1 MKSRITVLYG
11 DNGFEKLRE
20 LSSLKKDFENKDF
33 TIENIN
39 SENIEE
45 DQFISII
52 SGASLFSEKKF
63 IIAKDISLNN
73 NIWSKIV
80 PLLDRLSTDNYICI
94 IEDSFDKRSKIYKEL
109 SNIATFKEFKSLSKK
124 DHNNVVELARIL
136 AKNNGIS
143 LDMQTAK
150 TLIDWVG
157 YDEWKIKEAIEKL
170 SLLGDISEENI
181 KHFIP
186 PSLESNTFNLLE
198 LTLKRDIHNL
208 LSNINI
214 IKNIEGNEGAYKL
227 LGLLSTQFFQIIS
240 LKIGLDNNLSIKE
253 IAKDIEANEW
263 ALNKIKPL
271 TQYIDSNNTDFIIE
285 KISQADKLIK
295 RTSNPWDII
304 VATLSSIA
312 TINLEIQ

>member
-1 MKSRITVLYG
+1 MKSRIIILYG
-11 DNGFEKLRE
+11 DNSFEKLRE
-20 LSSLKKDFENKDF
+20 LSKLKKDFENKGF

-63 IIAKDISLNN
+63 IIAKDISLND

-109 SNIATFKEFKSLSKK
+109 SNVATFKEFKSLSKK
-124 DHNNVVELARIL
+124 DHNNVIELARIL

-143 LDMQTAK
+143 LDIQTAK

-170 SLLGDISEENI
+170 SLLGDINEENI

-240 LKIGLDNNLSIKE
+240 LKIGLDNNLSIKK

-271 TQYIDSNNTDFIIE
+271 IQYIDSNNTDFIIE

>member
-1 MKSRITVLYG
+1 MKSRIIILYG
-11 DNGFEKLRE
+11 DNSFEKLRE
-20 LSSLKKDFENKDF
+20 LSKLKKDFENKGF

-109 SNIATFKEFKSLSKK
+109 SNVATFKEFKSLSKK
-124 DHNNVVELARIL
+124 DHNNVIELARIL

-143 LDMQTAK
+143 LDIQTAK

-170 SLLGDISEENI
+170 SLLGDINEENI

-240 LKIGLDNNLSIKE
+240 LKIGLDNNLSIKK
-253 IAKDIEANEW
+253 IAKDIEASEW

-271 TQYIDSNNTDFIIE
+271 IQYIDSNNTDFIIE

>member
-1 MKSRITVLYG
+1 MKSRIIILYG
-11 DNGFEKLRE
+11 DNSFEKLRE
-20 LSSLKKDFENKDF
+20 LSKLKKDFENKGF

-109 SNIATFKEFKSLSKK
+109 SNVATFKEFKSLSKK
-124 DHNNVVELARIL
+124 DHNNVIELARIL

-170 SLLGDISEENI
+170 SLLGDINEENI

-214 IKNIEGNEGAYKL
+214 IKNIEGNEGTYKL

-240 LKIGLDNNLSIKE
+240 LKIGLDNNLSIKK

-271 TQYIDSNNTDFIIE
+271 IQYIDSNNTDFIIE

>member
-11 DNGFEKLRE
+11 DNSFEKLRE
-20 LSSLKKDFENKDF
+20 LSRLKKDFENKGF

-73 NIWSKIV
+73 NIWSKII

-170 SLLGDISEENI
+170 SLLGDINEENI

-271 TQYIDSNNTDFIIE
+271 IQYIDSNSTDFIIE

>member
-1 MKSRITVLYG
+1 MKSRIIILYG
-11 DNGFEKLRE
+11 DNSFEKLRE
-20 LSSLKKDFENKDF
+20 LSKLKKDFENKGF

-109 SNIATFKEFKSLSKK
+109 SNVATFKEFKSLSKK
-124 DHNNVVELARIL
+124 DYNNVIELTRIL

-170 SLLGDISEENI
+170 SLLGDINEENI

-240 LKIGLDNNLSIKE
+240 LKIGLDNNLSIKK

-271 TQYIDSNNTDFIIE
+271 IQYIDSNNTDFIIE

>member
-1 MKSRITVLYG
+1 MKSRIIILYG
-11 DNGFEKLRE
+11 DNSFEKLRE
-20 LSSLKKDFENKDF
+20 LSKLKKDSENKGF

-109 SNIATFKEFKSLSKK
+109 SNVATFKEFKSLSKK
-124 DHNNVVELARIL
+124 DHNNVIELARIL

-170 SLLGDISEENI
+170 SLLGDINEENI

-240 LKIGLDNNLSIKE
+240 LKIGLDNNLSIKK

-271 TQYIDSNNTDFIIE
+271 IQYIDSNNTDFIIE

>member
-1 MKSRITVLYG
+1 MKSRIIILYG
-11 DNGFEKLRE
+11 DNSFEKLRE
-20 LSSLKKDFENKDF
+20 LSKLKKDFENKGF

-80 PLLDRLSTDNYICI
+80 SLLDRLSTDNYICI

-109 SNIATFKEFKSLSKK
+109 SNVATFKEFKSLSKK
-124 DHNNVVELARIL
+124 DHNNVIELARIL

-170 SLLGDISEENI
+170 SLLGDINEENI

-240 LKIGLDNNLSIKE
+240 LKIGLDNNLSIKK

-271 TQYIDSNNTDFIIE
+271 IQYIDSNNTDFIIE

>member
-1 MKSRITVLYG
+1 MKSRIIILYG
-11 DNGFEKLRE
+11 DNSFEKLRE
-20 LSSLKKDFENKDF
+20 LSKLKKDFENKGF

-45 DQFISII
+45 DQFISTI

-94 IEDSFDKRSKIYKEL
+94 IEDSFNKRSKIYKEL
-109 SNIATFKEFKSLSKK
+109 SNVATFKEFKSLSKK
-124 DHNNVVELARIL
+124 DHNNVIELARIL

-143 LDMQTAK
+143 LDIQTAK

-170 SLLGDISEENI
+170 SLLGDINEENI

-240 LKIGLDNNLSIKE
+240 LKIGLDNNLSIKK

-271 TQYIDSNNTDFIIE
+271 IQYIDSNNTDFIIE

>member
-1 MKSRITVLYG
+1 MKSRIIILYG
-11 DNGFEKLRE
+11 DNSFEKLRE
-20 LSSLKKDFENKDF
+20 LSKLKKDFENKGF

-109 SNIATFKEFKSLSKK
+109 SNVATFKEFKSLSKK
-124 DHNNVVELARIL
+124 DHNNVIELARIL

-170 SLLGDISEENI
+170 SLLGDINEENI

-240 LKIGLDNNLSIKE
+240 LKIGLDNNLSIKK

-271 TQYIDSNNTDFIIE
+271 VQYIDSNNTDFIIE

>member
-1 MKSRITVLYG
+1 MKSRIIILYG
-11 DNGFEKLRE
+11 DNSFEKLRE
-20 LSSLKKDFENKDF
+20 LSKLKKDFENKGF

-94 IEDSFDKRSKIYKEL
+94 IEDFFDKRSKIYKEL
-109 SNIATFKEFKSLSKK
+109 SNVATFKEFKSLSKK
-124 DHNNVVELARIL
+124 DHNNVIELARIL

-170 SLLGDISEENI
+170 SLLGDINEENI

-240 LKIGLDNNLSIKE
+240 LKIGLDNNLSIKK

-271 TQYIDSNNTDFIIE
+271 IQYIDSNNTDFIIE

>member
-1 MKSRITVLYG
+1 MKSRIIILYG
-11 DNGFEKLRE
+11 DNSFEKLRE
-20 LSSLKKDFENKDF
+20 LSKLKKDFENKGF

-45 DQFISII
+45 DQFISTI

-109 SNIATFKEFKSLSKK
+109 SNVATFKEFKSLSKK
-124 DHNNVVELARIL
+124 DHNNVIELARIL

-170 SLLGDISEENI
+170 SLLGDINEENI

-240 LKIGLDNNLSIKE
+240 LKIGLDNNLSIKK

-271 TQYIDSNNTDFIIE
+271 IQYIDSNNTDFIIE

>member
-1 MKSRITVLYG
+1 MKSRIIILYG
-11 DNGFEKLRE
+11 DNSFEKLRE
-20 LSSLKKDFENKDF
+20 LSKLKKDFENKGF

-109 SNIATFKEFKSLSKK
+109 SNVATFKEFKSLSKK
-124 DHNNVVELARIL
+124 DHNNVIELARIL

-170 SLLGDISEENI
+170 SLLGDINEENI

-227 LGLLSTQFFQIIS
+227 SGLLSTQFFQIIS
-240 LKIGLDNNLSIKE
+240 LKIGLDNNLSIKK

-271 TQYIDSNNTDFIIE
+271 IQYIDSNNTDFIIE

>member
-1 MKSRITVLYG
+1 MKSRVTILYG
-11 DNGFEKLRE
+11 DNSFEKLRE
-20 LSSLKKDFENKDF
+20 LSRLKKDFENKGF

-45 DQFISII
+45 DQFISTI

-73 NIWSKIV
+73 NIWSKII

-109 SNIATFKEFKSLSKK
+109 SNVATFQEFKSLSKK
-124 DHNNVVELARIL
+124 DHNNVIELTRIL

-170 SLLGDISEENI
+170 SLLGDINEENI

-240 LKIGLDNNLSIKE
+240 LKIGLDNNLSIKK

-271 TQYIDSNNTDFIIE
+271 IQYIDSNNTDFIIE

>member
-1 MKSRITVLYG
+1 MKSRIIILYG
-11 DNGFEKLRE
+11 DNSFEKLRE
-20 LSSLKKDFENKDF
+20 LSKLKKDFENNGF

-109 SNIATFKEFKSLSKK
+109 SNVATFKEFKSLSKK
-124 DHNNVVELARIL
+124 DHNNVIELARIL

-170 SLLGDISEENI
+170 SLLGDINEENI

-240 LKIGLDNNLSIKE
+240 LKIGLDNNLSIKK

-271 TQYIDSNNTDFIIE
+271 IQYIDSNNTDFIIE

>member
-1 MKSRITVLYG
+1 MKSRIIILYG
-11 DNGFEKLRE
+11 DNSFEKLRE
-20 LSSLKKDFENKDF
+20 LSKLKKDFENKGF

-109 SNIATFKEFKSLSKK
+109 SNVATFKEFKSLSKK
-124 DHNNVVELARIL
+124 DHNNVIELARIL

-170 SLLGDISEENI
+170 SLLGDINEENI

-240 LKIGLDNNLSIKE
+240 LKIGLDNNLSIKK

-271 TQYIDSNNTDFIIE
+271 IQYIDSNNTDFIIE

-295 RTSNPWDII
+295 ITSNPWDII

>member
-11 DNGFEKLRE
+11 DNSFEKLRE
-20 LSSLKKDFENKDF
+20 LSRLKKDFENKGF

-73 NIWSKIV
+73 NIWSKII

-143 LDMQTAK
+143 LGMQTAK

>member
-11 DNGFEKLRE
+11 DNSFEKLRE
-20 LSSLKKDFENKDF
+20 LSRLKKDFENKGF

-73 NIWSKIV
+73 NIWSKII

-170 SLLGDISEENI
+170 SLLGDINEENI

-198 LTLKRDIHNL
+198 LALKRDIQNL

-271 TQYIDSNNTDFIIE
+271 IQYIDSNSTDFIIE

>member
-1 MKSRITVLYG
+1 MKSRIIILYG
-11 DNGFEKLRE
+11 DNSFEKLRE
-20 LSSLKKDFENKDF
+20 LSKLKKDFENKGF

-109 SNIATFKEFKSLSKK
+109 SNVATFKEFKSLSKK
-124 DHNNVVELARIL
+124 DHNNVIELARIL

-170 SLLGDISEENI
+170 SLLGDINEENI

-240 LKIGLDNNLSIKE
+240 LKIGLDNNLSIKK

-271 TQYIDSNNTDFIIE
+271 IQYIDSNNTDFIIE

-304 VATLSSIA
+304 VATLSSMA

>member
-1 MKSRITVLYG
+1 MKSRIIILYG
-11 DNGFEKLRE
+11 DNSFEKLRE
-20 LSSLKKDFENKDF
+20 LSKLKKDFENKGF

-109 SNIATFKEFKSLSKK
+109 SNVATFKEFKSLSKK
-124 DHNNVVELARIL
+124 DHNNVIELARIL

-143 LDMQTAK
+143 LDIQTAK

-170 SLLGDISEENI
+170 SLLGDINEENI

-240 LKIGLDNNLSIKE
+240 LKIGLDNNLSIKK

-271 TQYIDSNNTDFIIE
+271 IQYIDSNNTDFIIE

>member
-11 DNGFEKLRE
+11 DNSFEKLRE
-20 LSSLKKDFENKDF
+20 LSRLKKDFENKGF

-73 NIWSKIV
+73 NIWSKII

-304 VATLSSIA
+304 VANLSSIA

>member
-1 MKSRITVLYG
+1 MKSRIIILYG
-11 DNGFEKLRE
+11 DNSFEKLRE
-20 LSSLKKDFENKDF
+20 LSKLKKDFENKGF

-80 PLLDRLSTDNYICI
+80 PLLDRLSTYNYICI

-109 SNIATFKEFKSLSKK
+109 SNVATFKEFKSLSKK
-124 DHNNVVELARIL
+124 DHNNVIELARIL

-170 SLLGDISEENI
+170 SLLGDINEENI

-240 LKIGLDNNLSIKE
+240 LKIGLDNNLSIKK

-271 TQYIDSNNTDFIIE
+271 IQYIDSNNTDFIIE

>member
-11 DNGFEKLRE
+11 DNSFEKLRE
-20 LSSLKKDFENKDF
+20 LSRLKKDFENKGF

-73 NIWSKIV
+73 NIWSKII

-143 LDMQTAK
+143 LGMQTAK

-157 YDEWKIKEAIEKL
+157 YDEWRIKEAIEKL
-170 SLLGDISEENI
+170 SLLGDINEENI

-198 LTLKRDIHNL
+198 LTLKRDIQNL

-253 IAKDIEANEW
+253 IAKDIETNEW

-271 TQYIDSNNTDFIIE
+271 IQYIDSNSTDFIIE

>member
-11 DNGFEKLRE
+11 DNSFEKLRE
-20 LSSLKKDFENKDF
+20 LSRLKKDFENKGF

-73 NIWSKIV
+73 NIWSKII

-170 SLLGDISEENI
+170 SLLGDINEENI

-198 LTLKRDIHNL
+198 LTLKRDIQNL

-271 TQYIDSNNTDFIIE
+271 IQYIDSNSTDFIIE

>member
-1 MKSRITVLYG
+1 MKSRIIILYG
-11 DNGFEKLRE
+11 DNSFEKLRE
-20 LSSLKKDFENKDF
+20 LSKLKKDFENKGF

-52 SGASLFSEKKF
+52 SGTSLFSEKKF

-109 SNIATFKEFKSLSKK
+109 SNVATFKEFKSLSKK
-124 DHNNVVELARIL
+124 DHNNVIELARIL

-170 SLLGDISEENI
+170 SLLGDINEENI

-240 LKIGLDNNLSIKE
+240 LKIGLDNNLSIKK

-271 TQYIDSNNTDFIIE
+271 IQYIDSNNTDFIIE

>member
-1 MKSRITVLYG
+1 MKSRIIILYG
-11 DNGFEKLRE
+11 DNSFEKLRE
-20 LSSLKKDFENKDF
+20 LSKLKKDFENKGF

-109 SNIATFKEFKSLSKK
+109 SNVATFKEFKSLSKK
-124 DHNNVVELARIL
+124 DHNNVIELARIL

-170 SLLGDISEENI
+170 SLLGDINEENI

-214 IKNIEGNEGAYKL
+214 IKNIESNEGAYKL

-240 LKIGLDNNLSIKE
+240 LKIGLDNNLSIKK

-271 TQYIDSNNTDFIIE
+271 IQYIDSNNTDFIIE

>member
-1 MKSRITVLYG
+1 MKSRIIILYG
-11 DNGFEKLRE
+11 DNSFEKLRE
-20 LSSLKKDFENKDF
+20 LSKLKKDFENKGF

-109 SNIATFKEFKSLSKK
+109 SNVATFKEFKSLSKK
-124 DHNNVVELARIL
+124 DHNNVIELARIL

-157 YDEWKIKEAIEKL
+157 YDEWKIKETIEKL
-170 SLLGDISEENI
+170 SLLGDINEENI

-240 LKIGLDNNLSIKE
+240 LKIGLDNNLSIKK

-271 TQYIDSNNTDFIIE
+271 IQYIDSNNTDFIIE

>member
-1 MKSRITVLYG
+1 MKSRIIILYG
-11 DNGFEKLRE
+11 DNSFEKLRE
-20 LSSLKKDFENKDF
+20 LSKLKKDFENKGF

-109 SNIATFKEFKSLSKK
+109 SNVATFKEFKSLSKK
-124 DHNNVVELARIL
+124 DHNNVIELARIL

-170 SLLGDISEENI
+170 SLLGDINEENI

-240 LKIGLDNNLSIKE
+240 LKIGLDNNLSIKK

-271 TQYIDSNNTDFIIE
+271 IQYIDSNNTDFIIE

>member
-1 MKSRITVLYG
+1 MKSRIIILYG
-11 DNGFEKLRE
+11 DNSFEKLRE
-20 LSSLKKDFENKDF
+20 LSKLKKDFENKGF

-109 SNIATFKEFKSLSKK
+109 SNVATFKEFKSLSKK
-124 DHNNVVELARIL
+124 DHNNVIELARIL

-170 SLLGDISEENI
+170 SLLGDINEENI

-240 LKIGLDNNLSIKE
+240 LKIGLDNNLSIKK

-271 TQYIDSNNTDFIIE
+271 IQYIDSNNTDFIIE

-304 VATLSSIA
+304 VAALSSIA

>member
-1 MKSRITVLYG
+1 MKSRIIILYG
-11 DNGFEKLRE
+11 DNSFEKLRE
-20 LSSLKKDFENKDF
+20 LSKLKKDFENKGF

-94 IEDSFDKRSKIYKEL
+94 IEDAFDKRSKIYKEL
-109 SNIATFKEFKSLSKK
+109 SNVATFKEFKSLSKK
-124 DHNNVVELARIL
+124 DHNNVIELARIL

-170 SLLGDISEENI
+170 SLLGDINEENI

-240 LKIGLDNNLSIKE
+240 LKIGLDNNLSIKK

-271 TQYIDSNNTDFIIE
+271 IQYIDSNNTDFIIE

>member
-1 MKSRITVLYG
+1 MKSRIIILYG
-11 DNGFEKLRE
+11 DNSFEKLRE
-20 LSSLKKDFENKDF
+20 LSKLKKDFENKGF

-109 SNIATFKEFKSLSKK
+109 SNVATFKEFKSLSKK
-124 DHNNVVELARIL
+124 DHNNVIELARIL

-170 SLLGDISEENI
+170 SLLGDINEENI

-227 LGLLSTQFFQIIS
+227 LGLLSAQFFQIIS
-240 LKIGLDNNLSIKE
+240 LKIGLDNNLSIKK

-271 TQYIDSNNTDFIIE
+271 IQYIDSNNTDFIIE

>member
-1 MKSRITVLYG
+1 MKSRIIILYG
-11 DNGFEKLRE
+11 DNSFEKLRE
-20 LSSLKKDFENKDF
+20 LSKLKKDFENKGF

-109 SNIATFKEFKSLSKK
+109 SNVATFKEFKSLSKK
-124 DHNNVVELARIL
+124 DHNNVIELARIL

-143 LDMQTAK
+143 LDIQTAK
-150 TLIDWVG
+150 TLIDWEG

-170 SLLGDISEENI
+170 SLLGDINEENI

-240 LKIGLDNNLSIKE
+240 LKIGLDNNLSIKK

-271 TQYIDSNNTDFIIE
+271 IQYIDSNNTDFIIE

>member
-1 MKSRITVLYG
+1 MKSRVNILYG
-11 DNGFEKLRE
+11 DNSFEKLRE
-20 LSSLKKDFENKDF
+20 LSRLKKDFENKGF

-45 DQFISII
+45 DQFISTI

-109 SNIATFKEFKSLSKK
+109 SNVATFKEFKSLSKK
-124 DHNNVVELARIL
+124 DHNNVIELARIL

-170 SLLGDISEENI
+170 SLLGDINEENI

-186 PSLESNTFNLLE
+186 PSLESNAFNLLE

-240 LKIGLDNNLSIKE
+240 LKIGLDNNLSIKK

-271 TQYIDSNNTDFIIE
+271 IQYIDSNNTDFIIE

>member
-1 MKSRITVLYG
+1 MKSRIIILYG
-11 DNGFEKLRE
+11 DNSFEKLRE
-20 LSSLKKDFENKDF
+20 LSKLKKDFENKGF

-80 PLLDRLSTDNYICI
+80 PLLDRSSTDNYICI

-109 SNIATFKEFKSLSKK
+109 SNVATFKEFKSLSKK
-124 DHNNVVELARIL
+124 DHNNVIELARIL

-170 SLLGDISEENI
+170 SLLGDINEENI

-240 LKIGLDNNLSIKE
+240 LKIGLDNNLSIKK

-271 TQYIDSNNTDFIIE
+271 IQYIDSNNTDFIIE